1 MRQKG
6 FTLVEL
12 LVAMGVGAVLL
23 LGLATL
29 FSQNKR
35 SFINNEDIARL
46 QEDGRF
52 ALEELA
58 RDVGA
63 AGFFAELID
72 PSSVEAIEASLNGA
86 PDCGLPVA
94 PPTPWIYTLNQ
105 GGLVNN
111 AMAVVDNATGA
122 AAGASFPCING
133 AEVAPGS
140 DVIAI
145 KRVAGAP
152 SAATLADRV
161 YIRENGTR
169 GIVFQNPAN
178 ILPPMPAPNRSWEYT
193 PRIYYIRNYGEVP
206 GDGIPTLCRKT
217 LAPGTPPT
225 LRDECIAQGVEN
237 VQLEFG
243 IDTDDN
249 GSVNAYVANPT
260 GAQLQQL
267 AAVRIYVL
275 ARSVRTDPSYVNPK
289 TYQMSN
295 EPAFVPADGFY
306 RRVFA
311 STILVRNVNNLRQLG
326 I

>member
-12 LVAMGVGAVLL
+12 LVALGVGAVLL

-35 SFINNEDIARL
+35 SFLNNEDIARL

-58 RDVGA
+58 RDIGA

-72 PSSVEAIEASLNGA
+72 PSSVETVEASLSGA
-86 PDCGLPVA
+86 PDCGVPAA
-94 PPTPWIYTLNQ
+94 PPTPWIYTVNQ
-105 GGLVNN
+105 GGLINN
-111 AMAVVDNATGA
+111 AMAIVDNATGA

-133 AEVAPGS
+133 GEVAPGS

-152 SAATLADRV
+152 SPATAAARV

-178 ILPPMPAPNRSWEYT
+178 IAPPLPAPNRDWEYT
-193 PRIYYIRNYGEVP
+193 PRIYFVRSYAEAP
-206 GDGIPTLCRKT
+206 GDGIPTLCRKVLT
-217 LAPGTPPT
+217 PGTPPT
-225 LRDECIAQGVEN
+225 LRDECIAQGVES

-243 IDTDDN
+243 IDTDNN

-260 GAQLQQL
+260 AAQLEQL

-275 ARSVRTDPSYVNPK
+275 ARSVRPDPSYVNPK

-295 EPAFVPADGFY
+295 EPAFTPADGFY